1 MKNDIIKSIHE
12 WLLSYSQLNIFSVL
26 TSCINDTNANNNNN
40 SNENIY
46 NNNSNENIAL
56 NEIKTEELR
65 LSSKFVSVNNIN
77 NDECESY
84 SLKSN
89 HETNQHEPNKLDVKE
104 AQGESV

>member
-26 TSCINDTNANNNNN
+26 TSCINDTNATNNNN

-65 LSSKFVSVNNIN
+65 LSSRFVSVNNIN
-77 NDECESY
+77 NDDCENNSI
-84 SLKSN
+84 KSS
-89 HETNQHEPNKLDVKE
+89 HESNQHEPNKPNVKE
-104 AQGESV
+104 SQGESV